1 MCLCLLQ
8 CVCVCVCVC
17 LCLLVCVYLSL
28 RPVTGSAARYSDHRR
43 INHRNGV
50 LDSLIVHHGES
61 GPGGTNSV
69 VQFSD

>member
-1 MCLCLLQ
+1 MFVT
-8 CVCVCVCVC
+8 VCVFMFVTVC
-17 LCLLVCVYLSL
+17 VCVYLSL

-43 INHRNGV
+43 SNHRNGV